1 MKTCMNSLMKI
12 QQNNQE
18 NLFVPLFLAQASVLL
33 LKEDFFSLNL
43 PALVAFKEPPTE
55 SPKCLSVLTTF
66 LLAKY

>member
-1 MKTCMNSLMKI
+1 MNSLMKI

-55 SPKCLSVLTTF
+55 SPK
-66 LLAKY
+66 